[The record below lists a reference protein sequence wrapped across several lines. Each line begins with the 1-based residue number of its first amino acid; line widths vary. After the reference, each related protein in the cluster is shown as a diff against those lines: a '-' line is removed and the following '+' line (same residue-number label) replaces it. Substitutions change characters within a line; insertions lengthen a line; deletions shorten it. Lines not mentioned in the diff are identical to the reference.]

1 MEKIVKYEMSLSEHD
16 HAEKILG
23 LMEYAID
30 KETNRLQDIVNKTNS
45 DVIALNNTT
54 YLKSMLRELTRLL

>member
-16 HAEKILG
+16 HAERITG
-23 LMEYAID
+23 LMEYALD
-30 KETNRLQDIVNKTNS
+30 KETERLNNIESKTDS